1 MRSMRYGRRG
11 IWVIV
16 CLCAWEFFCDF
27 MCLGVCVYVS
37 LYDMASWRLSL
48 FWVISS
54 GLGWLNRWM
63 SLNVRTTRKK
73 NSFQSRLVAGLGCCP
88 VPPVPAVPTFCSP
101 VFHTPLITPWEIRY
115 FGKSCESDF
124 HQGSPR
130 REQNSSSMWT
140 VFKIRSYEQIRS
152 HERIFFIVVEQKS
165 DHMHGYRSNLTPL
178 N

>member
-1 MRSMRYGRRG
+1 MVEENFEFQLLEMLQNERFWQNDTKILKVYCKFSDLLGKTLFSLTIPDFPERVLRSSWDCLWVTMRSMRYGRRG

-16 CLCAWEFFCDF
+16 CLCVWEFFCDF
-27 MCLGVCVYVS
+27 MCLGVCVHVS
-37 LYDMASWRLSL
+37 LYDMASWCLSL

-101 VFHTPLITPWEIRY
+101 VGTY
-115 FGKSCESDF
+115 VC
-124 HQGSPR
+124 
-130 REQNSSSMWT
+130 M
-140 VFKIRSYEQIRS
+140 
-152 HERIFFIVVEQKS
+152 
-165 DHMHGYRSNLTPL
+165 
-178 N
+178 